1 MNNTNKWLIVIF
13 AIFLCQQ
20 VMAQNNQTQNNQ
32 GTITLSFIPN
42 VAGKPL
48 VLNDSSYTNPF
59 DEIYQISKFRFYV
72 SQVSAK
78 DKQRSQKEKNSYHLI
93 DAADPSSLQFS
104 FSLKPG
110 KYNSIDF
117 LLGVDSVRNFS
128 GAQTG
133 ELDPVK
139 NMFWTWNSGYVMLK
153 LEGRSTASTAL
164 NNRIEYHIGGYS
176 GAFNTIK
183 KIHLDVN
190 FEIVAGKSVSLPIKT
205 DINTLWQ
212 GAHDIRI
219 AASPVCAIPCALA
232 MEIADN
238 YSKMFS
244 IIK

>member
-1 MNNTNKWLIVIF
+1 MNHKKKYLILILVIL
-13 AIFLCQQ
+13 LCHQL
-20 VMAQNNQTQNNQ
+20 MAQNNQAANNS
-32 GTITLSFIPN
+32 GTITLSFIPI

-59 DEIYQISKFRFYV
+59 NEIYQISKFRFYV

-78 DKQRSQKEKNSYHLI
+78 DNSHTQKEKNSYHLI
-93 DAADPSSLQFS
+93 DAADPSTLQFS

-110 KYNSIDF
+110 TYHSIDF

-139 NMFWTWNSGYVMLK
+139 DMFWTWNSGYVMLK

-232 MEIADN
+232 MQIADN